1 VPQLSH
7 HPLRRRCGRSLCWL
21 SLCTRSRRLPRSSRS
36 SRSLDGRGRCSRRPT
51 AASRTPACHRA
62 AKAIVRAPR
71 SVTQLSHVRA
81 RILLSHATERCCI
94 RAVFFNYIFLESEND
109 PKNDPVII
117 WCVLLPKAASRRPR
131 ALADCRRLVSG
142 HTRYNGGPGAASMF
156 GLFVELGPYYLNQDS
171 FDDPKYNET
180 GIPQVQRNPY
190 GWTKVANVVRA
201 HGSIE
206 PVAGRI
212 DRDRQAYRNST
223 LLPCSPSTD
232 RRQQPAADR
241 LLLLRRRQ
249 GIPVGQ
255 RQDWPRRRR
264 LLVRRM
270 GRRSRRQG
278 QCQLFAQPLH
288 QRLP

>member
-1 VPQLSH
+1 MSRAEAAVRMRSNGAALSS
-7 HPLRRRCGRSLCWL
+7 PAACRCGRSLCWL

-142 HTRYNGGPGAASMF
+142 HTAGTTAA
-156 GLFVELGPYYLNQDS
+156 LAP
-171 FDDPKYNET
+171 
-180 GIPQVQRNPY
+180 R
-190 GWTKVANVVRA
+190 
-201 HGSIE
+201 
-206 PVAGRI
+206 
-212 DRDRQAYRNST
+212 
-223 LLPCSPSTD
+223 PCSASSSSWARTTSTRTAPMIPSTT
-232 RRQQPAADR
+232 RPASRTCSAIR
-241 LLLLRRRQ
+241 TA
-249 GIPVGQ
+249 
-255 RQDWPRRRR
+255 
-264 LLVRRM
+264 
-270 GRRSRRQG
+270 GRRSPTWCVPMVVSSQSLDG
-278 QCQLFAQPLH
+278 
-288 QRLP
+288 